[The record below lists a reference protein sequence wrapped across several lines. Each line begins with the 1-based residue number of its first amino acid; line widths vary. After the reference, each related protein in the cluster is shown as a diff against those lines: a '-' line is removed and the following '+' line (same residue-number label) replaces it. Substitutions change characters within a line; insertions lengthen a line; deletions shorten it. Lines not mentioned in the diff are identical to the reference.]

1 LTSVIRIDII
11 ITDELYDTALPGTK
25 ASINQPGL
33 LYTRVKKGKNM
44 SEVIKISLVLAG
56 ESNVVEYSRL
66 LPASYFNVHHLD
78 LFSQEIESLRDEAK
92 RKNPK
97 LKKYKEYIRI
107 AALDSETGKV
117 LEA

>member
-1 LTSVIRIDII
+1 
-11 ITDELYDTALPGTK
+11 
-25 ASINQPGL
+25 
-33 LYTRVKKGKNM
+33 M

-56 ESNVVEYSRL
+56 ENNVVEYSRL
-66 LPASYFNVHHLD
+66 LPASYFNVHHCD

-97 LKKYKEYIRI
+97 LKKYTEYIRI

-117 LEA
+117 LGI